1 MNNKHLPNNAT
12 FFIST
17 GRCGTQWFAEKL
29 SAHYND
35 LALVTHEP
43 FQAEYE
49 PRLYFSQY
57 HRKQLASVS
66 QPIES
71 HLNGIEKTLQD
82 RHYIETGWPV
92 YGVLPFILS
101 RFKGR
106 VKVVHLFRHP
116 LKVAASLTTHCVYS
130 RGGWSDAVG
139 ICPSDYGVAQD
150 YLRGKRWKSM
160 SEFEKCL
167 FWSTE
172 INHFAF
178 SLKQRFSIIP
188 WLSIRFEDVFSESG
202 RTELAKLLDF
212 LSFPERE
219 SFFQSRMDKTD
230 RFSLKLDDKLDI
242 RRVRKYPIA
251 VEEMKR
257 LGYEYNTRVDAEIK
271 RRYTIRASVRD
282 AYRIGVRR
290 SFERDDSILFRVIPN
305 LFASCL
311 RFGIYKILGKSHK
324 ACKTERRIMK
334 YWGYLMGKLQHRTV
348 EVRRDDPFEN

>member
-1 MNNKHLPNNAT
+1 MNNKHLPKNAT

-35 LALVTHEP
+35 VAFVTHEP

-49 PRLYFSQY
+49 PRLYFRQY
-57 HRKQLASVS
+57 HRQQLVSVS
-66 QPIES
+66 QPIQS
-71 HLNGIEKTLQD
+71 HLDGIKKTLQD

-101 RFKGR
+101 RYKGR

-116 LKVAASLTTHCVYS
+116 LKVAASLVTHRVYS
-130 RGGWSDAVG
+130 REGWSDAVG

-150 YLRGKRWKSM
+150 HLRGKRWKSM

-178 SLKQRFSIIP
+178 SLKQTFSDIP
-188 WLSIRFEDVFSESG
+188 WLSIRFEEVFSESG

-212 LSFPERE
+212 LSLPERE

-230 RFSLKLDDKLDI
+230 KFSLKIDDKLDV

-257 LGYEYNTRVDAEIK
+257 LGYKYNSRIGREIK
-271 RRYTIRASVRD
+271 RHYTLRASIRD
-282 AYRIGVRR
+282 DGYRIGVRR
-290 SFERDDSILFRVIPN
+290 SLERNDSILFRVIPN
-305 LFASCL
+305 LFANCL
-311 RFGIYKILGKSHK
+311 RLGIYKILGNSDK

-334 YWGYLMGKLQHRTV
+334 YWGYLMGKLRYPTV
-348 EVRRDDPFEN
+348 